1 MWMIMALASDRI
13 TVFMIRL
20 AEYPGVSLPYLFL
33 LYAIPK
39 WMAEQAK
46 YIQSRYWAIVGG

>member
-1 MWMIMALASDRI
+1 MIMALASDRI